1 MPSFASAI
9 ADWFRNPSSTPSTGP
24 RDPLP
29 NTTHASNLATFFCL
43 SRPTATRPALP
54 PELILQILAHPT
66 RWLLTHVGT
75 ANAVRVSNKDLP
87 IVTLRPFTTE
97 EIKSLRRI
105 IFRFR
110 SKDQGH
116 SWDRVNHGTYGGSWT
131 WFEAVVRKGKAC
143 GPNGPDLH
151 GALED
156 KVRKKFELQRNR
168 HAGMS
173 FEDYEIVFEDGD
185 IRMTELKSLL
195 SEGDVLELRA
205 CAKYPAWVN
214 NVDEAK
220 VEVWCLDDLGE
231 RR

>member
-1 MPSFASAI
+1 MLSFASAI
-9 ADWFRNPSSTPSTGP
+9 ADWFRDPSSTPSTGP
-24 RDPLP
+24 RTPLP

-43 SRPTATRPALP
+43 SRPTPTRPALP

-87 IVTLRPFTTE
+87 IITLPPFTTE

-131 WFEAVVRKGKAC
+131 WFEAVVRSGKAC
-143 GPNGPDLH
+143 GPDGPDLH

-168 HAGMS
+168 HAGMR

-185 IRMTELKSLL
+185 VRMTELKSLL
-195 SEGDVLELRA
+195 SQGDVLELRA
-205 CAKYPAWVN
+205 CARYPAWVN

-220 VEVWCLDDLGE
+220 VEVWCLDDLGK